1 MLLIPVFTYRLRD
14 MRLYAPLRN
23 DFFSVHDAIYN
34 FFALILNESANFH
47 HVAW

>member
-23 DFFSVHDAIYN
+23 DFFQFTMQFTTFLH
-34 FFALILNESANFH
+34 
-47 HVAW
+47 